1 MSCFIFVYKLPWRPS
16 YLWNVRGCQ
25 SGNATGQATP
35 TGQCGSEK
43 AVTKDLRDLDLGGEI
58 DLHVT

>member
-1 MSCFIFVYKLPWRPS
+1 MIVCVLFYYHKA
-16 YLWNVRGCQ
+16 Q